1 MRIALAAALT
11 GLSDALWAAYAD
23 PASDDQ
29 LPQHS
34 PVDDGA
40 TNKDLNP
47 AQLLHAHWEPNLPED
62 EYLQPERFH
71 AQAQPTNSASS
82 STPSPT
88 RGSATRWPARV
99 EAEVAAVEQA
109 ETWYFVDHAAQ
120 AILMTC
126 VYPSPAQVDAT
137 FDALQANLF
146 DKTVLDRFDPPPHL
160 IEDLL
165 ESIGGAF
172 QVWEEHDDPDPPL
185 TRQTMSGMRVRRR
198 VAPPSPTSSR
208 TQPSST
214 RADLGFVERQVLS
227 GWPSMSAKRGCAL
240 FLVSIGTP

>member
-1 MRIALAAALT
+1 M
-11 GLSDALWAAYAD
+11 
-23 PASDDQ
+23 
-29 LPQHS
+29 
-34 PVDDGA
+34 
-40 TNKDLNP
+40 
-47 AQLLHAHWEPNLPED
+47 
-62 EYLQPERFH
+62 
-71 AQAQPTNSASS
+71 
-82 STPSPT
+82 
-88 RGSATRWPARV
+88 
-99 EAEVAAVEQA
+99 
-109 ETWYFVDHAAQ
+109 
-120 AILMTC
+120 
-126 VYPSPAQVDAT
+126 YPSPAQVDAT

>member
-1 MRIALAAALT
+1 MTVRRTKISILLSCSTPT
-11 GLSDALWAAYAD
+11 GSRT
-23 PASDDQ
+23 
-29 LPQHS
+29 S
-34 PVDDGA
+34 PRTSTCSRSGS
-40 TNKDLNP
+40 TP
-47 AQLLHAHWEPNLPED
+47 RP
-62 EYLQPERFH
+62 
-71 AQAQPTNSASS
+71 QPTNSASS